1 MAAEIHGFTAII
13 PASTPKS
20 ALVVIPLPLNNFEI
34 ESIDVEVPP
43 GPAGLMGFYLAISGQ
58 QWIPWES
65 GEFMVWDD
73 REKSWPL
80 NDQPTSEG
88 WQVVG
93 YNLDA
98 YDHEVVV
105 RFHVNVPASP
115 LVTTG
120 PSVTF
125 ITTNV
130 TAQPALVI

>member
-1 MAAEIHGFTAII
+1 MAAEIHGFTAVI
-13 PASTPKS
+13 PANTPKS
-20 ALVVIPLPLNNFEI
+20 ALAVIDLPLNNFEI

-58 QWIPWES
+58 QWIPWEM
-65 GEFMVWDD
+65 GEFLIWDD

-88 WQVVG
+88 WEVHG

-105 RFHVNVPASP
+105 RFHVNVPPSP

-130 TAQPALVI
+130 TTPSLVTL